1 MNYHAHVYWNN
12 DQEKALAVSLRNHL
26 KSLGCPLGRVID
38 VPIGPHPLPMFQ
50 VMYDSHNQKVV
61 EDYLKKTNLS
71 ILLHEDIGEDHVRD
85 HTKGAR
91 WIGKPL
97 DLNLEFLRQFQEL
110 S

>member
-38 VPIGPHPLPMFQ
+38 VAIGPHPLPMFQ

-61 EDYLKKTNLS
+61 EDYLKKNQS
-71 ILLHEDIGEDHVRD
+71 IYFVTRRYWRRSRKRPYERRKMDRK
-85 HTKGAR
+85 T
-91 WIGKPL
+91 P
-97 DLNLEFLRQFQEL
+97 
-110 S
+110 